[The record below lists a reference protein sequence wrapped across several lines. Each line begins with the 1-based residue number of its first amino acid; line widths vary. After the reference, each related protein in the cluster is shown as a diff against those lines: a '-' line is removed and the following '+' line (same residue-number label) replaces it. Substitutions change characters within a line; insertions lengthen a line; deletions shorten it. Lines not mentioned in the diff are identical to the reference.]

1 MDLTEAFDKVWHIGL
16 LYKLKLKLPYQ
27 FFEILR
33 SYLSERY
40 FRIKLNDHIS
50 ELHPIKAG
58 VPQGS
63 VLGPVLYTIY
73 SADLPTDINTNTA
86 TFADDTVMIACDIDP
101 EKASNKL
108 QSHIDSFQ
116 QWLRKWRITANATKS
131 VQVTYTLKRQT
142 CPPVTLNGVQLQQS
156 DCAKY
161 LGIHL
166 DKRLTWQKHIFTKRK
181 QLGLKLTSLNWLLG
195 KSSNMSTENKLLVY
209 KAILKPIWTYGIQL
223 WGSASK
229 SNIEIIQRFQSK
241 VLRQLVSAP
250 RIVTNSTIHKDL
262 NMPTVLEEIST
273 YANKYSSRLNT
284 HPNALASNLTDR
296 SGLLRR
302 LKKAVPADLF

>member
-1 MDLTEAFDKVWHIGL
+1 M
-16 LYKLKLKLPYQ
+16 
-27 FFEILR
+27 
-33 SYLSERY
+33 
-40 FRIKLNDHIS
+40 
-50 ELHPIKAG
+50 
-58 VPQGS
+58 
-63 VLGPVLYTIY
+63 
-73 SADLPTDINTNTA
+73 
-86 TFADDTVMIACDIDP
+86 
-101 EKASNKL
+101 
-108 QSHIDSFQ
+108 
-116 QWLRKWRITANATKS
+116 
-131 VQVTYTLKRQT
+131 
-142 CPPVTLNGVQLQQS
+142 QLQQS

-296 SGLLRR
+296 SVLLRR